1 MYQPQLQNQY
11 IQTGTYYSI
20 KCWIETMIDEELPSE
35 DLGQCLKD
43 GRILCTLVVSMEN
56 WIHTNYVLIVLLIKN
71 TTMMITAMS
80 QWIVYE
86 SINRSKKKKN

>member
-20 KCWIETMIDEELPSE
+20 KCWIETMIDKELPSE

-43 GRILCTLVVSMEN
+43 GRILCTLVVFIGN
-56 WIHTNYVLIVLLIKN
+56 
-71 TTMMITAMS
+71 
-80 QWIVYE
+80 
-86 SINRSKKKKN
+86 